1 MRRTELKNSNTSKS
15 GASARKIESH
25 IRLEIAKQNSIPS
38 AVYRGNLHTLFV
50 PRHEQEELFEE
61 SKVKRESNFK
71 SIWERRRKTFLRWL
85 SLVLIEPCLIR
96 WESPDRY
103 LERHEFE
110 SLESRSPFTP
120 TRFF

>member
-1 MRRTELKNSNTSKS
+1 MKDSSISKPSAPMRR
-15 GASARKIESH
+15 IESH

-38 AVYRGNLHTLFV
+38 AAYRGNLHTLFA
-50 PRHEQEELFEE
+50 PRYEQEELFEE

-71 SIWERRRKTFLRWL
+71 NIWERRRKTFLRWL

-103 LERHEFE
+103 LERYEFE
-110 SLESRSPFTP
+110 SLESRSPFAP